1 MRMLKFLSWI
11 LRSEN
16 RMIEVFAAAGLL
28 MIALRQMEA
37 GLGMMAVAV
46 VMYAIKLYRQFKA
59 EEKAGD
65 KKELRRFGFNVDRET
80 GE

>member
-1 MRMLKFLSWI
+1 MLKFLSWI

-59 EEKAGD
+59 EEKAEHN
-65 KKELRRFGFNVDRET
+65 KELRRVGLDADRKA
-80 GE
+80 GEQ